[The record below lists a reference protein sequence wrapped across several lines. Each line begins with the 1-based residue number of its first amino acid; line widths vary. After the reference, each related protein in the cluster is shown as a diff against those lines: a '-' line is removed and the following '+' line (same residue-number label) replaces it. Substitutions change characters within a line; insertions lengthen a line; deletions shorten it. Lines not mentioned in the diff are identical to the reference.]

1 MGGGPT
7 LRPVPDAT
15 RGSGNAPGASPELPR
30 PVTVR
35 DPPRQDTPADQRRG
49 NPSRDDAA
57 ALGLW
62 FASRLGLLAVVV
74 AGSWLGGIDA
84 QGRVRDAG
92 RWLVDRFT
100 YWDSLHFTRIAELGY
115 LPPGLDCCDQAYF
128 PGYPLLMRALSPAT
142 GGDVAVAGIVISL
155 VAGAVAAVMLQRLGR
170 LAGGATVGATAA
182 LYLSVAPYGIFLSA
196 VYSEA
201 LFLACALGAWW
212 AGVTRRWWVA
222 GLLAGAAAAV
232 RINGLFLAAA
242 LGVMYALQMRAEGR
256 RRPDGDAVA
265 LLVPIAVTGAYVAY
279 LHQLTGSW
287 NAWQEAQAR
296 GWQRTTAWPW
306 EGLFAGWNAAVS
318 AGSPQLLVS
327 RWADLLAVVAGLLLV
342 AVLVRLRRWPEAVYL
357 GLSVGVLVCSTMLTS
372 AARYA
377 LLWFPGYLLLA
388 HLTARPG
395 WRWLRHAVVVACVPL
410 LAAFALSFSA
420 RYWVA

>member
-1 MGGGPT
+1 
-7 LRPVPDAT
+7 VSDAT
-15 RGSGNAPGASPELPR
+15 RVSENAAPGAPPQPR
-30 PVTVR
+30 PRAPNATGR
-35 DPPRQDTPADQRRG
+35 FATSHRG
-49 NPSRDDAA
+49 EAA
-57 ALGLW
+57 AIWLW
-62 FASRLGLLAVVV
+62 FASRLALLITVV
-74 AGSWLGGIDA
+74 AGSWLAGIDA
-84 QGRVRDAG
+84 QGRARDAG
-92 RWLVDRFT
+92 GWLVDRFT

-128 PGYPLLMRALSPAT
+128 PGYPLVMWVLSPAT

-155 VAGAVAAVMLQRLGR
+155 LAGAVAAGMLYRLGR
-170 LAGGATVGATAA
+170 LAGGAAVGMSAA

-201 LFLACALGAWW
+201 LFLACALSAWW
-212 AGVTRRWWVA
+212 AGATRRWWPA
-222 GLLAGAAAAV
+222 GLLAGAAASV

-242 LGVMYALQMRAEGR
+242 LAVMFALQVRSDGR
-256 RRPDGDAVA
+256 RRPHADALA
-265 LLVPIAVTGAYVAY
+265 LLIPVAVTGAYVTY
-279 LHQLTGSW
+279 LRLLTGSW

-306 EGLFAGWNAAVS
+306 EGLVAGWNAAVS
-318 AGSPQLLVS
+318 AGSLQLLVS
-327 RWADLLAVVAGLLLV
+327 RWADLLAVVAGLVLV
-342 AVLVRLRRWPEAVYL
+342 AVLAWLRRWPEAVYV
-357 GLSVGVLVCSTMLTS
+357 GLSVAVLVSSTMLTS

-388 HLTARPG
+388 QLTDRPG
-395 WRWLRHAVVVACVPL
+395 WRWLRYAVVAACVPL